1 MKKNIFVLLF
11 TIGSFLMINNVKAE
25 CPIVEKYYN
34 ITFVTN
40 VGPEIDNETICKEC
54 DDLNDFM
61 LPSLEYQENGIFY
74 GWYADKE
81 LTQRIFDIEDFYK
94 LNTQEVKNNEGCY
107 TGEIKTTLY
116 AKWERLDCP
125 IRDGGTET
133 ISKFDTDGGKKIEMF
148 TICNTCADYQEQIK
162 QALPK
167 AEKEGYK
174 FLGWFANKDYTTE
187 IKSLEDENI
196 IFNNVYNNKCNT
208 GSVETTLYAK
218 FEKETN
224 SNSVVNDDNTSNK
237 INKIGNIVA
246 YAIIV
251 IIILFIVIKE
261 IMNNNK

>member
-74 GWYADKE
+74 GC
-81 LTQRIFDIEDFYK
+81 F
-94 LNTQEVKNNEGCY
+94 
-107 TGEIKTTLY
+107 
-116 AKWERLDCP
+116 
-125 IRDGGTET
+125 
-133 ISKFDTDGGKKIEMF
+133 KFDTDGGKKIEMF